1 MSQIEII
8 DNYLPEDVF
17 NEMQELMLSAGIPW
31 FFNDY
36 IVTDNKDLY
45 QLIHTFTPDKPTV
58 QLLNPLL
65 KKLNPKEVLRCKAN
79 LRPKS
84 HTLDQ
89 SPYHLDQTNV
99 HGTYKSYKVAI
110 YYINTNNGYTIFEHN
125 KQKVESIANRMLIFD
140 GTLKHAGTTCTDQQ
154 RRVVL
159 NINYMEK

>member
-8 DNYLPEDVF
+8 DNYLPQDTF

-65 KKLNPKEVLRCKAN
+65 KKLNP
-79 LRPKS
+79 
-84 HTLDQ
+84 
-89 SPYHLDQTNV
+89 
-99 HGTYKSYKVAI
+99 
-110 YYINTNNGYTIFEHN
+110 
-125 KQKVESIANRMLIFD
+125 
-140 GTLKHAGTTCTDQQ
+140 TDS
-154 RRVVL
+154 L
-159 NINYMEK
+159 GDN